1 MLPHFLKCY
10 PSLLANAS
18 KAQKRSYYAIFA
30 NLMSSSFIS
39 SGILFI
45 KLSKSEG
52 SEISFIVG
60 ICGILTSL
68 VFIMKSAKSTEPDA
82 KFPSEKL
89 KSESLRSIKS
99 FGAKDV
105 ICTLLL
111 GAVFCGAYTHFYF
124 YSLNYITM
132 GDAFTVSLA
141 IHFVCNIILESI
153 VLKEMPHVLT
163 LISGLLGLIGLVLI
177 CQPESL
183 LQLQFDLKYTT
194 GVGFGVLSGVS
205 GTIYYCG
212 LQKFKNVPGSITQ
225 LSYFVGPV
233 LYCSYDMI
241 KNHMQLSICA
251 SNLRLFALCGCFM
264 YVFGGMASVQGSQ
277 LSLPS
282 IATLLKLLTIILGY
296 ILQIIFLSETLS
308 LFSTIG
314 ACLIFTSIL
323 LQSFL
328 LIKIRK

>member
-183 LQLQFDLKYTT
+183 LQLQ
-194 GVGFGVLSGVS
+194 VL
-205 GTIYYCG
+205 
-212 LQKFKNVPGSITQ
+212 N
-225 LSYFVGPV
+225 
-233 LYCSYDMI
+233 
-241 KNHMQLSICA
+241 
-251 SNLRLFALCGCFM
+251 
-264 YVFGGMASVQGSQ
+264 
-277 LSLPS
+277 
-282 IATLLKLLTIILGY
+282 
-296 ILQIIFLSETLS
+296 
-308 LFSTIG
+308 
-314 ACLIFTSIL
+314 
-323 LQSFL
+323 
-328 LIKIRK
+328 